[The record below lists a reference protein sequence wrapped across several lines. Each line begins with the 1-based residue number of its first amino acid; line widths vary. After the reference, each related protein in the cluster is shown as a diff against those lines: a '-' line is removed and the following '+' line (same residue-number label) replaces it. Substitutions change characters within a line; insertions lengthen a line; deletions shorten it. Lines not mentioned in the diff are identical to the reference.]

1 MSGYSLPWRFVMFIR
16 KAAFEFIELWS
27 SAEELI
33 ELVDDWIIDWRW
45 LATRN
50 EGREEDE
57 PSFASECA
65 LIH

>member
-1 MSGYSLPWRFVMFIR
+1 MFIR

-57 PSFASECA
+57 PSFASEGA